1 MKQKT
6 YAVPAT
12 GFTQKRHTLYQ
23 HFIGFILNFQIF
35 LNFFFEYNSDTYMD
49 TAKAKLYSSY
59 AIQHQHQY

>member
-1 MKQKT
+1 MRYYIDGEDMT
-6 YAVPAT
+6 IYVDLV
-12 GFTQKRHTLYQ
+12 F
-23 HFIGFILNFQIF
+23 F